1 MNIFQ
6 KIICIIRFKL
16 LKHKLSKF
24 GEVHYING
32 SETLP
37 APLKKNEEELVMKK
51 LAEGDESAR
60 ETLIT
65 HNLRLVVYIA
75 KKFESKS
82 ASVEDL
88 ISIGTIGLIK
98 AVDNFNMEY
107 DVRFSTYA
115 VPMITGE
122 IKRFLRDDGIIKVSR
137 SIKENSYKCMLAS
150 EKLKTVLNRE
160 PTLEEISEETG
171 IGIED
176 IIVTHGAN
184 ETVESICKT
193 VYQKDGNEI
202 CLLDKLEG
210 KDNYSDR
217 VVDNVV
223 VRELIAELSEREQ
236 KIIKMRYFDDYT
248 QTQVADILG
257 ISQVQV
263 SRLEKKILV
272 KMRNNLM

>member
-1 MNIFQ
+1 MKAHNDDKQ
-6 KIICIIRFKL
+6 AREQLIIENSGLIWSIIQRFK
-16 LKHKLSKF
+16 
-24 GEVHYING
+24 GRGV
-32 SETLP
+32 ET
-37 APLKKNEEELVMKK
+37 
-51 LAEGDESAR
+51 
-60 ETLIT
+60 
-65 HNLRLVVYIA
+65 
-75 KKFESKS
+75 
-82 ASVEDL
+82 EDL
-88 ISIGTIGLIK
+88 FQIGCIGLIK
-98 AVDNFNMEY
+98 AVDNFNMDY

-176 IIVTHGAN
+176 IIVTLGAN
-184 ETVESICKT
+184 ETVESIYKT

-223 VRELIAELSEREQ
+223 VRELIAELRYT
-236 KIIKMRYFDDYT
+236 KIVGKKNGRYVLAFNLRYFDDYT

>member
-1 MNIFQ
+1 
-6 KIICIIRFKL
+6 
-16 LKHKLSKF
+16 
-24 GEVHYING
+24 
-32 SETLP
+32 
-37 APLKKNEEELVMKK
+37 
-51 LAEGDESAR
+51 
-60 ETLIT
+60 
-65 HNLRLVVYIA
+65 
-75 KKFESKS
+75 
-82 ASVEDL
+82 
-88 ISIGTIGLIK
+88 
-98 AVDNFNMEY
+98 
-107 DVRFSTYA
+107 
-115 VPMITGE
+115 MITGE

-176 IIVTHGAN
+176 IIVTLGAN
-184 ETVESICKT
+184 ETVESIYKT

-263 SRLEKKILV
+263 SRLEKKYL
-272 KMRNNLM
+272 

>member
-1 MNIFQ
+1 MKAHNDDKQ
-6 KIICIIRFKL
+6 AREQLIIENSGLIWSIIQRFK
-16 LKHKLSKF
+16 
-24 GEVHYING
+24 GRGV
-32 SETLP
+32 ET
-37 APLKKNEEELVMKK
+37 
-51 LAEGDESAR
+51 
-60 ETLIT
+60 
-65 HNLRLVVYIA
+65 
-75 KKFESKS
+75 
-82 ASVEDL
+82 EDL
-88 ISIGTIGLIK
+88 FQIGCIGLIK

-107 DVRFSTYA
+107 
-115 VPMITGE
+115 E

-176 IIVTHGAN
+176 IIVTLGAN
-184 ETVESICKT
+184 ETVESIYKT

>member
-1 MNIFQ
+1 MKAHNDDKQ
-6 KIICIIRFKL
+6 AREQLIIENSGLIWSIIQRFK
-16 LKHKLSKF
+16 
-24 GEVHYING
+24 GRGV
-32 SETLP
+32 ET
-37 APLKKNEEELVMKK
+37 
-51 LAEGDESAR
+51 
-60 ETLIT
+60 
-65 HNLRLVVYIA
+65 
-75 KKFESKS
+75 
-82 ASVEDL
+82 EDL
-88 ISIGTIGLIK
+88 FQIGCIGLIK

-176 IIVTHGAN
+176 IIVTLGAN
-184 ETVESICKT
+184 ETVESIYKT

-263 SRLEKKILV
+263 SRLEKKILA

>member
-1 MNIFQ
+1 MKAHNDDKQ
-6 KIICIIRFKL
+6 AREQLIIENSGLIWSIIQRFK
-16 LKHKLSKF
+16 
-24 GEVHYING
+24 GRGV
-32 SETLP
+32 ET
-37 APLKKNEEELVMKK
+37 
-51 LAEGDESAR
+51 
-60 ETLIT
+60 
-65 HNLRLVVYIA
+65 
-75 KKFESKS
+75 
-82 ASVEDL
+82 EDL
-88 ISIGTIGLIK
+88 FQIGCIGLIK
-98 AVDNFNMEY
+98 AVDNFNMDY

-176 IIVTHGAN
+176 IIVTLGAN
-184 ETVESICKT
+184 ETVESIYKT

-236 KIIKMRYFDDYT
+236 KIIKMRYLM
-248 QTQVADILG
+248 I
-257 ISQVQV
+257 IHRH
-263 SRLEKKILV
+263 RLLTYLEYHRYRYHVLRKKYL
-272 KMRNNLM
+272 